1 MTANT
6 HLRTGL
12 CDLDH
17 HVLAGE
23 ENTDKWHARK
33 RDLQYTFPMDVPMVP
48 SLTLIITADGEFF
61 LLCDFSLSE
70 TIRYGRLEF
79 IADCFG
85 GLSLSPRRDSSDAA
99 TMGSTRSRPPSPLQA
114 MTRDSTKELHTA
126 SDRDGG
132 LNVPSPRRHDI
143 GASLTPAITMSWPEN
158 TPTTQSMMM
167 IPPRS
172 DTDLPYEPRRIHQE
186 GK

>member
-1 MTANT
+1 
-6 HLRTGL
+6 
-12 CDLDH
+12 
-17 HVLAGE
+17 
-23 ENTDKWHARK
+23 
-33 RDLQYTFPMDVPMVP
+33 MDVPMVP

-79 IADCFG
+79 IVDCFG
-85 GLSLSPRRDSSDAA
+85 GLSLSPQRDSSDAA

-114 MTRDSTKELHTA
+114 MTRDSTKELHTT

-132 LNVPSPRRHDI
+132 LNVPSPRRHDM

-167 IPPRS
+167 IPPRLENTPTTQS
-172 DTDLPYEPRRIHQE
+172 MMMIPP
-186 GK
+186 